1 MSESLNWL
9 DHLVLALVPLGILTV
24 ITGAIRV
31 SGPQVAKSFIGRAR
45 ENRALAEIELM
56 SSTSNEVCE
65 LFNGRGIVRAMGRP
79 KIAEFLIF
87 PKEYND
93 LVKKYEDS
101 DKTWLDAKVPRSVD
115 TSCGIHSLDTAKYA
129 KGGDG
134 RQPLMEYGGELETP
148 HDPAHPAR
156 SSANAANI
164 NCVTRLSQ
172 SQLSSCEEVVGPF
185 DTSS

>member
-9 DHLVLALVPLGILTV
+9 DHLIIALVPLGILTV

-65 LFNGRGIVRAMGRP
+65 LFNGRGIVRAMGKP

-87 PKEYND
+87 PKEYD
-93 LVKKYEDS
+93 RLKEDC
-101 DKTWLDAKVPRSVD
+101 DKLDRIWLDAKHPHDYEADKD
-115 TSCGIHSLDTAKYA
+115 TSCGIHSLDTARYA
-129 KGGDG
+129 KGEGEE
-134 RQPLMEYGGELETP
+134 QPLMEFGGEWKEL
-148 HDPAHPAR
+148 
-156 SSANAANI
+156 
-164 NCVTRLSQ
+164 
-172 SQLSSCEEVVGPF
+172 PF
-185 DTSS
+185 IDCI